1 MTAAKELAE
10 KKKTGR
16 PTAFSDKVAADI
28 IAACRSGFTMEKA
41 AELVG
46 LEPRT
51 VANWVYK
58 RPVFG
63 EQIKKARKEHEL
75 SLLRSIEEAGAKSW
89 QAKAWIAERVYQYAQ
104 PSSRLEVAGAVA
116 HAHAASPA
124 LAQLL
129 AGMNSNAVKSV
140 DGIGNGPP
148 QLLNHKSKTSEL
160 YSGSIGQK
168 KARRVP
174 RYSKRPTP
182 PRPTGQPP
190 APSTTHNTPQKIAT
204 KNKKGS
210 DASTTATNENPQ
222 ESPQQAA

>member
-129 AGMNSNAVKSV
+129 AGMNSTKSV
-140 DGIGNGPP
+140 DGIVDGPP

-160 YSGSIGQK
+160 YSGSIGQRK
-168 KARRVP
+168 VRK
-174 RYSKRPTP
+174 
-182 PRPTGQPP
+182 
-190 APSTTHNTPQKIAT
+190 
-204 KNKKGS
+204 
-210 DASTTATNENPQ
+210 
-222 ESPQQAA
+222 

>member
-1 MTAAKELAE
+1 
-10 KKKTGR
+10 
-16 PTAFSDKVAADI
+16 
-28 IAACRSGFTMEKA
+28 MEKA

-58 RPVFG
+58 RPAFG
-63 EQIKKARKEHEL
+63 EQIKKARKTHEL
-75 SLLRSIEEAGAKSW
+75 SLLQSIEQAGEKSW

-129 AGMNSNAVKSV
+129 AGMNGRKG
-140 DGIGNGPP
+140 DGLVNVSTELVEDKKDKLSIDGGNR
-148 QLLNHKSKTSEL
+148 
-160 YSGSIGQK
+160 

-182 PRPTGQPP
+182 PRPPALPP
-190 APSTTHNTPQKIAT
+190 PPSATHNTPQKIAT
-204 KNKKGS
+204 KNKK
-210 DASTTATNENPQ
+210 ACESTTPATNESTQ
-222 ESPQQAA
+222 EATQQTTGTA